1 MQGDYST
8 VMPFIV
14 AALLENRKRY
24 EKRAAEI
31 GEEKLFTEEP
41 KARGYLRP
49 RAGYRLFEN
58 RDELTR
64 RLNEDVKSNKEW
76 LLDTL
81 AYPLALS

>member
-1 MQGDYST
+1 MQADYSI

-31 GEEKLFTEEP
+31 GHEKLFAEDP
-41 KARGYLRP
+41 KARGYLRS
-49 RAGYRLFEN
+49 RGGYRLFES
-58 RDELTR
+58 REELTR
-64 RLNEDVKSNKEW
+64 RLNEDVKANREW

-81 AYPLALS
+81 AYPLAGR